1 MRGNKTAWVSLLGY
15 ARLSAAAAAHTPCLY
30 LLVRGK
36 FQLSVESAQVFL
48 GDKRQQRS
56 VQGLGSFILLRHAF
70 YRKPL
75 ACRG

>member
-1 MRGNKTAWVSLLGY
+1 MQGS
-15 ARLSAAAAAHTPCLY
+15 AAAAHTPRLY

-36 FQLSVESAQVFL
+36 FRLSVESAQAFL

-56 VQGLGSFILLRHAF
+56 VQGLGSLILLRHVF
-70 YRKPL
+70 FRKPL